1 LASISVPPRNKLSIA
16 ASTGRHSQASSSSS
30 SIKASKKD
38 LGRRYSPIDED
49 SEVESRH
56 VIQKQQ
62 VLNDFKRAV
71 KEIHDGFQVLHEKV
85 FSFFFNFSNFK

>member
-1 LASISVPPRNKLSIA
+1 MVK
-16 ASTGRHSQASSSSS
+16 HSQASSSSSSS

-62 VLNDFKRAV
+62 VLNDFKKAV
-71 KEIHDGFQVLHEKV
+71 KEIHDGFQVLNEKV
-85 FSFFFNFSNFK
+85 FSIFF